1 MKHAASNG
9 SRLHLIG
16 LVSDGG
22 VHSHISHLFALLRCA
37 KDHKIENVYIHF
49 IGDGRDTAPRSA
61 AKYLKQLQDYIKE
74 IGVGEVS
81 TIAGR
86 YYAMDRDKRWDR
98 VQLAVDGLVEGKGDK
113 VAEEDLV
120 KAIEKGYESDITD
133 EFIKPIVSGSAD
145 SRIKG
150 MSPCEGLC

>member
-1 MKHAASNG
+1 
-9 SRLHLIG
+9 
-16 LVSDGG
+16 
-22 VHSHISHLFALLRCA
+22 
-37 KDHKIENVYIHF
+37 
-49 IGDGRDTAPRSA
+49 
-61 AKYLKQLQDYIKE
+61 LQDYIKE